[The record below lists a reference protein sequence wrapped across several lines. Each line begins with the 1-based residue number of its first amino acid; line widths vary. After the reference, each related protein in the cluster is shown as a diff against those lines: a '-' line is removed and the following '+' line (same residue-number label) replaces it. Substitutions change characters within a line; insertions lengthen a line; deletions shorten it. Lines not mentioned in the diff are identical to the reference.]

1 MTMANDPSGNDPKA
15 IWQSQPRG
23 ISTVTLEKMIRRRAQ
38 KLHRRAVWERLG
50 SVSGPLSTVA
60 FSAFG
65 IALGYNPVQRA
76 VFAIAV
82 AWSLGGAHVMNR
94 GTWQGRLADD
104 AALATGLEFCRR
116 EIERGIYVQRRFL
129 LWVLAPIVLTVGALV
144 VPELANGFR
153 AGGMLANSIPFFSLF
168 ALWII
173 GVFVFRRVR
182 WKKLQREIDELNDI
196 EKENRL

>member
-1 MTMANDPSGNDPKA
+1 
-15 IWQSQPRG
+15 
-23 ISTVTLEKMIRRRAQ
+23 VTLERMIRRRAQ
-38 KLHRRAVWERLG
+38 ELHSKTRRERLG
-50 SVSGPLSTVA
+50 SVAGPLSTVA

-65 IALGYNPVQRA
+65 IALGYNPVQRV

-82 AWSLGGAHVMNR
+82 AWSLAGMYVLNR
-94 GTWQGRLADD
+94 GMWQGILAQD

-129 LWVLAPIVLTVGALV
+129 VWVFAPIVVAVGALV

-168 ALWII
+168 ALWVIL
-173 GVFVFRRVR
+173 VFVIRRVR
-182 WKKLQREIDELNDI
+182 WKKLQREIDKLDDI